1 MQLGKALAFAAVV
14 CLAAPLRASAD
25 VHITIQDGRVSLD
38 AKDATLRQILAE
50 WARVGQTRIVNAE
63 RVPGGPLTIKFTNVP
78 EEQALDMVLRSLT
91 GYVAAPRQTVAAN
104 LSRFDRIVVVPTIVQ
119 PPAPAAA
126 AAAVPTPAAY
136 QQPTFQTPFP
146 PNGPVQPIP
155 GVADDQEDDRPAQ
168 RGPVFNTF
176 PPPQVV
182 TPQPQTYPT
191 TVPGVMP
198 PAQQN
203 PYVMP
208 QPANGVYQNGAQ
220 PQVAPYPGAPTT
232 PPGAAQPGMITTQPG
247 QQPQPKRPNPGG
259 E

>member
-1 MQLGKALAFAAVV
+1 MHLQKALAFAAIV
-14 CLAAPLRASAD
+14 CLAAASRANAD
-25 VHITIQDGRVSLD
+25 VHITIQDGRVSLE

-50 WARVGQTRIVNAE
+50 WARVGQTRIVNGE
-63 RVPGGPLTIKFTNVP
+63 RVPGGPLTIKFANVP

-91 GYVAAPRQTVAAN
+91 GYVAAPRAGSASN
-104 LSRFDRIVVVPTIVQ
+104 LSRFDRIVVMPSIAQ
-119 PPAPAAA
+119 PPPAVAAA
-126 AAAVPTPAAY
+126 APAPTY

-146 PNGPVQPIP
+146 ANGPVQPIP
-155 GVADDQEDDRPAQ
+155 GVPDDQEDDRPAQ

-176 PPPQVV
+176 PAPQVV

-191 TVPGVMP
+191 TAPGVMP
-198 PAQQN
+198 QVQ

-208 QPANGVYQNGAQ
+208 QPANGMYQTGSQ

-232 PPGAAQPGMITTQPG
+232 PNGVAQPGMIVTQPG

-259 E
+259 QPQ